1 MIQGAHH
8 IAISTP
14 NLERILGF
22 YRDLMGFKQV
32 SDTQWS
38 LGTEVINGV
47 LDLPDCAARQVMLRG
62 KNLCIEI
69 FEFSEPT
76 ATDELTRRPV
86 SKPGLTHMCFDV
98 TEIEKEYARLT
109 AAGIEFHVPPQ
120 DFGAVKATYGRDP
133 DGNVFE
139 LQEIIDKDAPDRLFS

>member
-1 MIQGAHH
+1 MIRGAHH
-8 IAISTP
+8 VAISTP
-14 NLERILGF
+14 NLERTLRF

-32 SDTQWS
+32 SDTQWPT
-38 LGTEVINGV
+38 GTEAINHV

-62 KNLCIEI
+62 ENLCIEI
-69 FEFSEPT
+69 FSFSKPSAPDKE
-76 ATDELTRRPV
+76 ARRPV

-98 TEIEKEYARLT
+98 TDIDSEYARLKN
-109 AAGIEFHVPPQ
+109 AGIEFHVPPQ

-139 LQEIIDKDAPDRLFS
+139 LQEIIDPDAPDRIFC